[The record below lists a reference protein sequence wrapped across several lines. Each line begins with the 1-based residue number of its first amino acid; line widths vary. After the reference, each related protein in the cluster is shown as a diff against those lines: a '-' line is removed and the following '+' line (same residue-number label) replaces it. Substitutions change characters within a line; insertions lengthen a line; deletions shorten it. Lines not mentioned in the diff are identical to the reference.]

1 MSGKRTPYIVSMG
14 MFILDEVQYEDGSG
28 REPVYD
34 IIGGAGTYAGLAARY
49 FLSEEPDRVS
59 LIIDRGRDF
68 PVHVQ
73 NELDQWGC
81 NIVYRDTPERLTT
94 RGRNI
99 YRENEKRDFEYVNPG
114 IRIDVNDLTD
124 AQLRTKVLHLICSP
138 ERCLN
143 IITQLHERADKLGIG
158 MPLLVW
164 EPFPQECRPEKL
176 PQFQEALK
184 HVDVYSPNAEEAAS
198 LFGINEEPTDKQTI
212 ESLGNKYLPYL
223 TKPNAL
229 MVLRCGAQGAVIL
242 TKSNTG
248 EWFPAYHEHS
258 DCVADPTG
266 GGNSFLGGFALAL
279 VESDTSI
286 RKAAIY
292 GNVAAGLAIEQIGLP
307 KLSHSGDVE
316 LWNGQSIDTRIQL
329 YTQKLNK

>member
-1 MSGKRTPYIVSMG
+1 MG

-28 REPVYD
+28 REAVYD

-68 PVHVQ
+68 PVAVQ
-73 NELDQWGC
+73 DELDQWEC
-81 NIVYRDTPERLTT
+81 SIEYRDTPGRPTT

-99 YRENEKRDFEYVNPG
+99 YRKNEKRDFEYVNPG
-114 IRIDVNDLTD
+114 IRIEAKDLTD
-124 AQLRTKVLHLICSP
+124 AQLRTKALHLICSP
-138 ERCLN
+138 ERCLD
-143 IITQLHERADKLGIG
+143 IITHVQERTEKLNID

-176 PQFQEALK
+176 PQFREALK

-198 LFGINEEPTDKQTI
+198 LFGIDEEPTDKQAI
-212 ESLGNKYLPYL
+212 EALGHRYLPYL
-223 TKPNAL
+223 TKPGNKAL

-242 TKSNTG
+242 TKTSDAV
-248 EWFPAYHEHS
+248 EWFPAYHETADS
-258 DCVADPTG
+258 VVDPTG
-266 GGNSFLGGFALAL
+266 GGNSFLGGFALGL
-279 VESDTSI
+279 VEKDPSI

-307 KLSHSGDVE
+307 KLTHSGNVE
-316 LWNGQSIDTRIQL
+316 LWNGQSVSKRIQL
-329 YTQKLNK
+329 YTQKLEK